1 MSLAVVIVQSS
12 VIVVQWRKHV
22 VSDKICMYIGGGGV
36 NEAAF
41 GPALIA

>member
-1 MSLAVVIVQSS
+1 MSLAVVIVRSS

-22 VSDKICMYIGGGGV
+22 VSDNICMYVGGCGV